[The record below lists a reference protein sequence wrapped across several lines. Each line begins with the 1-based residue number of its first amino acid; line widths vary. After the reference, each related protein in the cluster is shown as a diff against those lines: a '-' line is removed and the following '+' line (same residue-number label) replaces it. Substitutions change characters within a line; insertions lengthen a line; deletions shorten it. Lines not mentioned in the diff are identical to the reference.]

1 MCRGVNVAREARV
14 THAPMLAV
22 EQNTSAARI
31 FERSTLLVDIV
42 TLAHI

>member
-1 MCRGVNVAREARV
+1 MCRGVNVACEGRV

-22 EQNTSAARI
+22 EQCTSAARI
-31 FERSTLLVDIV
+31 FERSTRLGYIF